1 VTHRGS
7 RLHHGVTTTLARVR
21 TTWVLAAVCGLLALL
36 LGLPFAGG
44 TAPGAVDAAAAAA
57 VAHLGPGAARLLV
70 LPTEPYVVL
79 ALAVVAVV
87 LCLRRGRR
95 AEAALALAGPLL
107 AILLNSWV
115 LKPLYDRWK
124 NGTLVYPSGHTVSL
138 VAVLTVLV
146 LITRRACVVVLGA
159 LALLAAAAGL
169 VGMGYHYLTDVAGG
183 TLFAIAVV
191 LVTWPAPRPVPAPS
205 TG

>member
-1 VTHRGS
+1 MWVPAAGC
-7 RLHHGVTTTLARVR
+7 GV
-21 TTWVLAAVCGLLALL
+21 LALL

-44 TAPGAVDAAAAAA
+44 TAPGAVDATAAGA
-57 VAHLGPGAARLLV
+57 VAHLSPGVVRALV

-79 ALAVVAVV
+79 ALGVLAVV
-87 LCLRRGRR
+87 LCLRAGRR
-95 AEAALALAGPLL
+95 LEAALAVGVPVL
-107 AILLNSWV
+107 AILLTSWL

-146 LITRRACVVVLGA
+146 LVTRKAVVAVLSA

-169 VGMGYHYLTDVAGG
+169 VGMGYHYLTDVVGG
-183 TLFAIAVV
+183 TLFAVSVV
-191 LVTWPAPRPVPAPS
+191 LFSWPAPRRVPVPS
-205 TG
+205 GG

>member
-1 VTHRGS
+1 
-7 RLHHGVTTTLARVR
+7 VR
-21 TTWVLAAVCGLLALL
+21 TIRVPAAVCGLLALL

-44 TAPGAVDAAAAAA
+44 TAPGAVDAAADRA
-57 VAHLGPGAARLLV
+57 VAHLSPGVLRALV

-79 ALAVVAVV
+79 ALGLLAVV
-87 LCLRRGRR
+87 LCLRAGWRW
-95 AEAALALAGPLL
+95 EAGLALAVPVL
-107 AILLNSWV
+107 AILLTGWL

-146 LITRRACVVVLGA
+146 LVTRRVVVAVLA
-159 LALLAAAAGL
+159 AVALLAATAGL
-169 VGMGYHYLTDVAGG
+169 VGLGYHYLTDVVGG
-183 TLFAIAVV
+183 TLFAVAVV
-191 LVTWPAPRPVPAPS
+191 LFSWPARRPEPAPS

>member
-1 VTHRGS
+1 MRTI
-7 RLHHGVTTTLARVR
+7 RVP
-21 TTWVLAAVCGLLALL
+21 AAVCGLLALL

-44 TAPGAVDAAAAAA
+44 TAPGSVDSAAAGA
-57 VAHLGPGAARLLV
+57 VAHLSPGALRALV

-79 ALAVVAVV
+79 ALSVLAVV
-87 LCLRRGRR
+87 LCLRAGRR
-95 AEAALALAGPLL
+95 VDAGLALAAPLL
-107 AILLNSWV
+107 AILLTGWL

-146 LITRRACVVVLGA
+146 LVTRRIIMVVLGV
-159 LALLAAAAGL
+159 LALVAAAAGL
-169 VGMGYHYLTDVAGG
+169 VGLGYHYLTDVAGG
-183 TLFAIAVV
+183 TLFAVAVV
-191 LVTWPAPRPVPAPS
+191 LFTWSVPRREPAPS

>member
-1 VTHRGS
+1 
-7 RLHHGVTTTLARVR
+7 VR
-21 TTWVLAAVCGLLALL
+21 TIWLPAAVCGLFALL

-44 TAPGAVDAAAAAA
+44 TAPGEVDAAAAAA
-57 VAHLGPGAARLLV
+57 AAHLGPTAAGLLV

-79 ALAVVAVV
+79 PLAALAVF
-87 LCLRRGRR
+87 LCLRAGRR
-95 AEAALALAGPLL
+95 LEAGLALAGPLL
-107 AILLNSWV
+107 AILLTSFL

-146 LITRRACVVVLGA
+146 LVTRRAFVVVLSA
-159 LALLAAAAGL
+159 VALLAATAGL
-169 VGMGYHYLTDVAGG
+169 VGMGYHYLTDVVGG
-183 TLFAIAVV
+183 TLFAVAVV
-191 LVTWPAPRPVPAPS
+191 LVTWSVPRPVRELS

>member
-1 VTHRGS
+1 M
-7 RLHHGVTTTLARVR
+7 
-21 TTWVLAAVCGLLALL
+21 WVPAAVCGLLALL

-44 TAPGAVDAAAAAA
+44 TAPGELDSAADEAVT
-57 VAHLGPGAARLLV
+57 HLSPGVLRALV
-70 LPTEPYVVL
+70 FPTEPYVVL
-79 ALAVVAVV
+79 ALGLLAVI
-87 LCLRRGRR
+87 LCLRAGRR
-95 AEAALALAGPLL
+95 TDAALALGAPLL
-107 AILLNSWV
+107 AILLTSFL

-146 LITRRACVVVLGA
+146 LVTRKVFVVVLAA

-169 VGMGYHYLTDVAGG
+169 VGLGYHYLTDVAGG
-183 TLFAIAVV
+183 TLFAVAVV
-191 LVTWPAPRPVPAPS
+191 LLTWSVPRPAPAPS

>member
-1 VTHRGS
+1 
-7 RLHHGVTTTLARVR
+7 VR
-21 TTWVLAAVCGLLALL
+21 TIRVPAAVCGLLALL

-44 TAPGAVDAAAAAA
+44 TTPGALDSAAAAA
-57 VAHLGPGAARLLV
+57 VAHLGPGAAQILV
-70 LPTEPYVVL
+70 LPTEPYVVF
-79 ALAVVAVV
+79 ALAAVAVF
-87 LCLRRGRR
+87 LCLRAGRR
-95 AEAALALAGPLL
+95 LEAALALGGPLL
-107 AILLNSWV
+107 AILLNTWL
-115 LKPLYDRWK
+115 LKPVYDRWK

-146 LITRRACVVVLGA
+146 LITRKTYVVVLSA

-183 TLFAIAVV
+183 TLFAVAVV
-191 LVTWPAPRPVPAPS
+191 LVTWPVARRVPAPS

>member
-1 VTHRGS
+1 
-7 RLHHGVTTTLARVR
+7 
-21 TTWVLAAVCGLLALL
+21 VLAAVCGLLALL

-44 TAPGAVDAAAAAA
+44 TTPGAFDTAAATA
-57 VAHLGPGAARLLV
+57 VAHLGPGAARVLV
-70 LPTEPYVVL
+70 LPTEPSVVL
-79 ALAVVAVV
+79 ALGVLAVV
-87 LCLRRGRR
+87 LCWRAGRR
-95 AEAALALAGPLL
+95 FEAGLAIAGPLL
-107 AILLNSWV
+107 AILLTSWL
-115 LKPLYDRWK
+115 LKPGYDRWK

-146 LITRRACVVVLGA
+146 LVTRRAYVVVLAA

-169 VGMGYHYLTDVAGG
+169 VGMGYHYLTDVVGG

-191 LVTWPAPRPVPAPS
+191 LVTWSAPRPAPAPS

>member
-1 VTHRGS
+1 
-7 RLHHGVTTTLARVR
+7 
-21 TTWVLAAVCGLLALL
+21 VLAAVCGLLALL

-44 TAPGAVDAAAAAA
+44 STPGAVDTAAATA
-57 VAHLGPGAARLLV
+57 VAHLGPGAARVLV
-70 LPTEPYVVL
+70 LTTEPYVVFALGVL
-79 ALAVVAVV
+79 AIG
-87 LCLRRGRR
+87 LCLRAGRR
-95 AEAALALAGPLL
+95 FEAGLALAGPLL
-107 AILLNSWV
+107 AILLNGWL
-115 LKPLYDRWK
+115 LKPVYDRWK

-146 LITRRACVVVLGA
+146 LVTRKAYVVVLAA

-191 LVTWPAPRPVPAPS
+191 LVTWSAPRPAPVPS